1 MIKINVFVI
10 NKKWKKYIKNPDYY
24 LKIKIFVLKKKN
36 KFFTNKKL
44 EFSIRLAGGQEIKKL
59 NNSFRKK
66 NKITDVLSFP
76 FNERKFLTKLF
87 KSKNNIYLGDIII
100 NFDKVLLDSRNFG
113 FKKYFDKIWIHGLV
127 HLLGGTH
134 KFKKDFIK
142 MKKIEKKFFSSIN

>member
-24 LKIKIFVLKKKN
+24 LKRKIFVLKKKN

-66 NKITDVLSFP
+66 
-76 FNERKFLTKLF
+76 
-87 KSKNNIYLGDIII
+87 
-100 NFDKVLLDSRNFG
+100 
-113 FKKYFDKIWIHGLV
+113 
-127 HLLGGTH
+127 
-134 KFKKDFIK
+134 
-142 MKKIEKKFFSSIN
+142 